1 MVNHQYFALINM
13 GGFSCC
19 FTHGILGFFYICH
32 QPSPGYLECWVIHKE
47 KPCLSLTAR
56 GQLPRHD
63 DILRISHTERDRLG
77 DPSAI
82 QIILEYKSGE
92 QFSSLWSKAA
102 LYPHDMEGIPEVLH
116 FVSHN
121 DSNITS
127 GQGSLGERPLVGSE
141 GSCRTTE
148 DGAWVLDTQGQKILW
163 LPTLRGSYRRCCGG
177 KLLLQG
183 SGTSGGQLTLLDLGG
198 KLI

>member
-1 MVNHQYFALINM
+1 MNPSDTLQTTPPPILARNFLYRHLLRCAAAVPFA
-13 GGFSCC
+13 
-19 FTHGILGFFYICH
+19 H
-32 QPSPGYLECWVIHKE
+32 
-47 KPCLSLTAR
+47 
-56 GQLPRHD
+56 
-63 DILRISHTERDRLG
+63 RL
-77 DPSAI
+77 
-82 QIILEYKSGE
+82 

-102 LYPHDMEGIPEVLH
+102 LYPHDMEGIPDVLH